1 MAYRQLLYA
10 VISGLLLSTS
20 PAQAEQGVTMD
31 EVRIGMVNA
40 QSGPAAGL
48 GRGMRNGVETYFKRI
63 NAEGGVHGR
72 RIQLISKDDGY
83 EPARTATQ
91 TQALIEV
98 DQVFALLGYVGTPT
112 SRAAMPIALRQ
123 QVPYLFPFTGA
134 EFLRTPVRKW
144 VFNLRASYFNET
156 EALAE
161 LISERLKLGRIAL
174 LMQDDSFGETVK
186 SGLAG
191 ALYQR
196 DRQID
201 AEARILRN
209 DLAGVQQAITKL
221 APSQPE
227 AIVFIG
233 TYKQLAAAIGEARA
247 QGLEAQFFTV
257 SFVGTENLISEA
269 GALAEGVYIS
279 QVMPSPHDPSLPL
292 VNRYLQDMAP
302 DAVGYTSLEGYLA
315 AATLVEA
322 LQASGPQPTRQ
333 GFVAALQQLDT
344 DLGGFAVKFSAN
356 NHQGSNAVFIT
367 RVQAGQA
374 LPLE

>member
-221 APSQPE
+221 ALSQPE

-247 QGLEAQFFTV
+247 QGLEAQFFSV

>member
-40 QSGPAAGL
+40 QSGPASGL
-48 GRGMRNGVETYFKRI
+48 GRGMLNGVETYFKRI

-91 TQALIEV
+91 TKSLIEV
-98 DQVFALLGYVGTPT
+98 DKVFALLGYVGTPT

-134 EFLRTPVRKW
+134 EVLRTPVRKW

-233 TYKQLAAAIGEARA
+233 TYKQLAAAIGETRA

-356 NHQGSNAVFIT
+356 NHQGSNTVFIT

>member
-344 DLGGFAVKFSAN
+344 DLGGFAVKFSAT
-356 NHQGSNAVFIT
+356 NHQGSNAVFMT

-374 LPLE
+374 VPLE

>member
-1 MAYRQLLYA
+1 MLHRIWLSLGLCASLLA
-10 VISGLLLSTS
+10 QPV
-20 PAQAEQGVTMD
+20 AQAEPGVSAG
-31 EVRIGMVNA
+31 EIRIGMVNT

-48 GRGMRNGVETYFKRI
+48 GLGMRAGAETYLQRI

-72 RIQLISKDDGY
+72 RILLINKDDGY
-83 EPARTATQ
+83 EPALTATQ

-112 SRAAMPIALRQ
+112 SRAAMPIALRH

-134 EFLRTPVRKW
+134 EFLRSPVRKW

-156 EALAE
+156 AALAE
-161 LISERLKLGRIAL
+161 LITARLGLGRIAL

-186 SGLAG
+186 SGLVG
-191 ALYQR
+191 ALHQR
-196 DRQID
+196 GRQID

-209 DLAGVQQAITKL
+209 DLTGAQQAIAKL
-221 APSQPE
+221 AQAKPE

-233 TYKQLAAAIGEARA
+233 TYKQLAAAIREARA
-247 QGLEAQFFTV
+247 EGLEAQFFTV

-279 QVMPSPHDPSLPL
+279 QVMPSPHDLSLPL
-292 VNRYLQDMAP
+292 INRYLQDMAP
-302 DAVGYTSLEGYLA
+302 AEVGYTSLEGYLA

-322 LQASGPQPTRQ
+322 LQASGPQLSRQ
-333 GFVAALQQLDT
+333 GFIAALQQLDT

-356 NHQGSNAVFIT
+356 SHQGSNAVFMT

-374 LPLE
+374 VPLE